1 MKSRLS
7 IEKTKLA
14 PGTSPEIKKLHALL
28 CQVQVDFIQMKTFI
42 KNKNMFMRASRDF
55 AMAFPELLRWH
66 AKCLETY
73 QKANGRVLFST
84 NDEPQYSSQEF
95 IRYILTSVFHCK

>member
-42 KNKNMFMRASRDF
+42 KNKNVFMRASRDF
-55 AMAFPELLRWH
+55 AVTFPELLRWH

-73 QKANGRVLFST
+73 QKLMEEYYFPPMT
-84 NDEPQYSSQEF
+84 NLSIALKNSFDIY
-95 IRYILTSVFHCK
+95 